1 MYYGWRAKIGLILP
15 ATNTATERDFF
26 KYAPEGVVSLG
37 QRVRFE
43 AVTLE
48 QLRGMG
54 DQVVEAAKLLAF
66 AGCDLL
72 VYGCTT
78 GSMVGGIG
86 YDQKLVDAVKK
97 VTGLPLITTSIAV
110 VDALHALGTKKICLV
125 APYPEDVNLMEKK
138 FLEDS
143 GFDVVSLIG
152 VPCKNPEE
160 GVHSI
165 GELTYDRLYKLAKQA
180 VTPDTE
186 VIFMSCTGLGVIDQI
201 DIAEKSFNLPVI
213 ASNYVTFWK
222 ALHTLGIQYDGPYLG
237 RLMEI

>member
-1 MYYGWRAKIGLILP
+1 MIMYYGWRAKIGLILP

-97 VTGLPLITTSIAV
+97 ETGLPLITTSIAV

-143 GFDVVSLIG
+143 
-152 VPCKNPEE
+152 
-160 GVHSI
+160 
-165 GELTYDRLYKLAKQA
+165 
-180 VTPDTE
+180 E